1 MAIVTIAA
9 LVLSWTAASA
19 SAQGPDPAPP
29 PLPSVTLPAPL
40 ARVLTDYETAWQRK
54 DAAALAALFTA
65 DGFVLSS
72 GRPPIRGRAAIGE
85 YYKGHGGPLSLRAL
99 AYAIDGSLGYI
110 IGGYASAKG
119 EPDTGKFTLT
129 LRKQAGRWMI
139 MSDMDNGNARRPA
152 ASSGPAVGEVVFV
165 CEHGT
170 VKSVIAAQWFNRLAA
185 ERNSSLRAVSRGIAP
200 DEAIPPAVAR
210 NLAEDGFDVSGFAP
224 KRLEGM
230 DVAGAAHVVA
240 IGVDSPVLSGARLS
254 RWDDIPPASVDYA
267 ASRDAMRARMG
278 ALLDALLPRAGERP

>member
-1 MAIVTIAA
+1 MRIAA
-9 LVLSWTAASA
+9 AMVLSFIAPSA
-19 SAQGPDPAPP
+19 SAQGPD
-29 PLPSVTLPAPL
+29 PAPL

-54 DAAALAALFTA
+54 DAAALAALFTE
-65 DGFVLSS
+65 DGFVLS
-72 GRPPIRGRAAIGE
+72 GGHPPIRGRSAIGE

-99 AYAIDGSLGYI
+99 AYAIEGSLGYI
-110 IGGYASAKG
+110 IGGYAAAKG
-119 EPDTGKFTLT
+119 EPDAGKFTLT

-152 ASSGPAVGEVVFV
+152 ASSGPVVGEVVFV

-224 KRLEGM
+224 KRLEGT

-240 IGVDSPVLSGARLS
+240 IGVDSPFLSGARLS
-254 RWDDIPPASVDYA
+254 RWDDIPPASTSYA
-267 ASRDAMRARMG
+267 ASRDAMRARIG
-278 ALLDALLPRAGERP
+278 ALLDALSTRPR